1 MHLNPSKLAAILLLV
16 LIGFTSSAHAK
27 SERTV
32 SVMGTATTRAV
43 PDMVVWKLTT
53 TSINK
58 NLATAKAESDRKIQ
72 AVLQAARSMGV
83 AHQDLQTGQLAIQR
97 IYDHAKFST
106 RRDIQ
111 KFRVT
116 RELTITQRDIK
127 RFDEILTRL
136 IKASEMEVRY
146 TLKSSKLTEL
156 RDQTR
161 LKAVVAAQEK
171 ARAMAGALGAKIGRI
186 LTMTEENYRGGY
198 NELLTNSLSWHENES
213 SYGRQKSIP
222 QDPATLAPGTIEVK
236 VSVATVFEL
245 R

>member
-1 MHLNPSKLAAILLLV
+1 MRAKPAYLLPIISLLLV
-16 LIGFTSSAHAK
+16 GFASTAHAK
-27 SERTV
+27 TERTV
-32 SVMGTATTRAV
+32 SVMGTATTQVV

-58 NLATAKAESDRKIQ
+58 NLSTAKAESDRKIQ

-97 IYDHAKFST
+97 TYDHAKFST

-146 TLKSSKLTEL
+146 TLKSSELTEL

-186 LTMTEENYRGGY
+186 LTMTEDNYRGGY
-198 NELLTNSLSWHENES
+198 NELLTNSVSWHENES

-222 QDPATLAPGTIEVK
+222 QDPATLAPGTINVK